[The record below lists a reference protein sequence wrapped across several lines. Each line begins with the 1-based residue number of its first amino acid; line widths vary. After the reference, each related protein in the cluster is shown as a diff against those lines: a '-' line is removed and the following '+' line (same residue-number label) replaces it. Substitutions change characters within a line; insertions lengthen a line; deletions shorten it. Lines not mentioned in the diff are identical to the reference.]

1 MEKPSAF
8 DGIQKKK
15 KKSLVPLVHYFAVLL
30 VVVAIGR
37 LFPSTIYFFFRYSSL
52 FFSSLFT
59 QRVH

>member
-15 KKSLVPLVHYFAVLL
+15 VVGTACALL
-30 VVVAIGR
+30 RRPVGCRRYLAAF
-37 LFPSTIYFFFRYSSL
+37 FPQQSTSFFFRYSSL